1 MNVHDFLDY
10 RMEKTAVSKSLLRK
24 AYTVKSTGVPLH
36 YKTMKMPK
44 GEMLTVQKARDVIAQ
59 QKAGRL
65 TAKRFGEAKLTQDS
79 FKRNRLGKKDP
90 VYGNN
95 RLIAEGADS
104 LALGKALK
112 GSRGAGAKRVSGN
125 HPSLKQYRDSGSDYV
140 ENIFWLESDG
150 SSFDGARK
158 GLTNKNK
165 RLGVLPKKNA
175 QDRVMRR
182 LYPN

>member
-1 MNVHDFLDY
+1 MNIHEFINY

-24 AYTVKSTGVPLH
+24 AYKVKSTGLPLH

-59 QKAGRL
+59 QEAGRL

-79 FKRNRLGKKDP
+79 FKRNRLGKMDP
-90 VYGNN
+90 VYETN
-95 RLIAEGADS
+95 RLITEGADS
-104 LALGKALK
+104 LALGKALA

-125 HPSLKQYRDSGSDYV
+125 HPSLNQYRDRGSDYV
-140 ENIFWLESDG
+140 ENIPG
-150 SSFDGARK
+150 SARGFDGAKK
-158 GLTNKNK
+158 GLTKKLK
-165 RLGVLPKKNA
+165 RLGVLPKKSA